1 MSAAL
6 AVVWALGRPGW
17 DAPPQCG
24 DANAVVER
32 VEALA
37 GRGVGDELETHA
49 RVEGPPWR
57 ATIELRRGD
66 AIDTRVVEAES
77 CVGLVDAYAVMIAV
91 ALDPIAVVRQAAT
104 GEGAATLELTPTET
118 ETDSG
123 QRETA
128 TDRGDRQTGTLRA
141 PRSASSAS
149 RSRTAVHRLG
159 VRVGGGAGVGGW
171 DRSTGAVELAFAWSR
186 NAFELDVVGRYWIRR
201 RDALDDGGAV
211 RVELGTI
218 GVLACWV
225 GTRTRWSLAGCA
237 GIEAGDLVI
246 EGVRAPARDRVHFP
260 WVAPLVGVRGAVRAT
275 GPLSIWL
282 GLEAAIPV
290 ARLEAVLDGP
300 DPVRVYEAGSPAV
313 RALAGIELRWT
324 IRGKP

>member
-1 MSAAL
+1 MPAGVLAFVL
-6 AVVWALGRPGW
+6 AVAPRW
-17 DAPPQCG
+17 DAPATCPDV
-24 DANAVVER
+24 DAVAAR
-32 VEALA
+32 VASLA
-37 GRGVGDELETHA
+37 GRAPDDETSAHA

-66 AIDTRVVEAES
+66 AIDTRVVEAEN
-77 CVGLVDAYAVMIAV
+77 CAGVVDAYAVMIAV
-91 ALDPIAVVRQAAT
+91 AMDPIGVVVRRPSRSLARVDASADSESGVPLPALRSPDAAVRV
-104 GEGAATLELTPTET
+104 P
-118 ETDSG
+118 D
-123 QRETA
+123 
-128 TDRGDRQTGTLRA
+128 
-141 PRSASSAS
+141 SASASASASAS
-149 RSRTAVHRLG
+149 RPRAAVHRVG
-159 VRVGGGAGVGGW
+159 MRVGAGGGIGGW
-171 DRSTGAVELAFAWSR
+171 DRSTGAVELALAWSR

-201 RDALDDGGAV
+201 RDELEDRGEV

-237 GIEAGDLVI
+237 GVEGGDLVI
-246 EGVRAPARDRVHFP
+246 EGVRAPASERVHFP
-260 WVAPLVGVRGAVRAT
+260 WVAPLVGVRGAVRAS

-290 ARLEAVLDGP
+290 TRIAATLQGAP
-300 DPVRVYEAGSPAV
+300 AAVYEAGTPAV